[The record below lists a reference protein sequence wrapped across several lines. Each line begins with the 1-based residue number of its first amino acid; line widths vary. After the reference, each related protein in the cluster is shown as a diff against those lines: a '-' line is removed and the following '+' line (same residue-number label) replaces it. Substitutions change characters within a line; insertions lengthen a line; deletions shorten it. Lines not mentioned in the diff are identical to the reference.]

1 MSRDRHYC
9 RVRETI
15 AKNGNL
21 RNEGNSGKQVTI
33 ETMGTLKT
41 MVTMAMIAALFWES
55 S

>member
-21 RNEGNSGKQVTI
+21 RNEGNSGKQATI
-33 ETMGTLKT
+33 ETMGTLI
-41 MVTMAMIAALFWES
+41 TMAMIAALFWES